1 MFWEKAQNTEKQKM
15 LFILIEKE
23 ISNIDKDGN
32 KNLVTISHKVKF
44 IHSARFMANSLSSF
58 VNNLT

>member
-1 MFWEKAQNTEKQKM
+1 M

-23 ISNIDKDGN
+23 ITNIDKDGN